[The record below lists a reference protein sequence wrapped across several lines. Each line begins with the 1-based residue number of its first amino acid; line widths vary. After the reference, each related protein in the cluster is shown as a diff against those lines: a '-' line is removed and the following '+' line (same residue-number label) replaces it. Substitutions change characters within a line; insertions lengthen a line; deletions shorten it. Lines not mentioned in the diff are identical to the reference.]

1 MHILFVT
8 YIWYTCF
15 IEYVDALQ
23 ITYDAIV
30 DIFVWFVNWKFTE
43 FFYENIFKELA
54 II

>member
-23 ITYDAIV
+23 IIYGAI